1 MKLKWSDMLCI
12 FSDTIASFEEDRR
25 EDWKYIKGLTE
36 GRLKARSMSLEELSS
51 FMERLEKDLRAGAVS
66 RGMIKYTL
74 TFVNVNHGSQFQEFL
89 GYEVLPTT
97 IEEDMMD
104 VLIGE

>member
-1 MKLKWSDMLCI
+1 MGKRFPFYLSACGRHSPDPQGQLEA
-12 FSDTIASFEEDRR
+12 TIRH
-25 EDWKYIKGLTE
+25 
-36 GRLKARSMSLEELSS
+36 EL
-51 FMERLEKDLRAGAVS
+51 GAVS
-66 RGMIKYTL
+66 PRGMIKYTL